1 MYIVNQ
7 SQIVLN
13 KIASLDAL
21 NYSVD
26 DLDSIRAEIQSYL
39 HVLNTLTLNTL
50 SDSDK
55 EVILNVLLKS
65 ALHLHKFHSYE
76 QSWADCLYY
85 ARKLNYKQEAVS
97 TVTVVIEASEQGS
110 VI

>member
-1 MYIVNQ
+1 MSIVSQ

-13 KIASLDAL
+13 KITSLDAL
-21 NYSVD
+21 NYSLD
-26 DLDSIRAEIQSYL
+26 DLDSVRAEIQSYL
-39 HVLNTLTLNTL
+39 HVLDNHTLNIL

-55 EVILNVLLKS
+55 DVILNVLLKS

-76 QSWADCLYY
+76 QSWADCLSY
-85 ARKLNYKQEAVS
+85 ATKLNYKHEAVS
-97 TVTVVIEASEQGS
+97 TVTIIIEASEQGS